1 MFDFQDSLN
10 SNEFGSDT
18 GKTRKIIG
26 PMNELEGLR
35 GEHTLILDPADTLRI
50 IRSASVT
57 VNTYARMINK
67 TTVVPDTALMPT
79 MTPSRLASLCPTH
92 VLYSGDG

>member
-18 GKTRKIIG
+18 GKTRKMIG

-35 GEHTLILDPADTLRI
+35 DEHTLILDPA
-50 IRSASVT
+50 
-57 VNTYARMINK
+57 
-67 TTVVPDTALMPT
+67 
-79 MTPSRLASLCPTH
+79 
-92 VLYSGDG
+92 